1 MIAERDSDLKE
12 LHENLDELL
21 KDFSGVAGILVDDPL
36 VDGVMSSS
44 RTAMMTM
51 MTMMTMMMMMTMMT
65 MMMMMIDVTK
75 WIDG

>member
-36 VDGVMSSS
+36 VEGV
-44 RTAMMTM
+44 AFKPYH
-51 MTMMTMMMMMTMMT
+51 
-65 MMMMMIDVTK
+65 D
-75 WIDG
+75 DDDDDDDF